1 MGMNLKVLA
10 TGSRG
15 NCYILETARG
25 KILLDCGVRI
35 QEIKEALGFDLT
47 DVVGCLLTHEHK
59 DHSKAA
65 AELMA
70 LGVDVYTSAGT
81 AAACGLTGHRLHAVQ
96 GQRSFEIGERLH
108 PRRAGNIAVMPFN
121 AQHDALDP
129 FGFLIQLCGEKI
141 LYATDTYY
149 LEYRFSGLN
158 YIIVECNYMTET
170 LDNNIKAGRIPR
182 ELRRRLLKSHFALHN
197 LVKFLQAS
205 DLKRCRQIVLV
216 HLSDGNSDALR
227 MVGEIYLQTGVQTVA
242 ADAGMDIPLE
252 GAGF

>member
-1 MGMNLKVLA
+1 MNLKVLA

-47 DVVGCLLTHEHK
+47 GVVGCLLTHEHK

-70 LGVDVYTSAGT
+70 LGVDVYTSPGT
-81 AAACGLTGHRLHAVQ
+81 AKACGLSGHRLHQVVQ
-96 GQRSFEIGERLH
+96 TVKF
-108 PRRAGNIAVMPFN
+108 NIEGMKVMPIKT
-121 AQHDALDP
+121 QHDASEPL
-129 FGFLIQLCGEKI
+129 GFVINCKSENL

-158 YIIVECNYMTET
+158 YIIVECNYAIET
-170 LDNNIKAGRIPR
+170 LDRNIKAGRIPR
-182 ELRRRLLKSHFALHN
+182 ELRRRLLKSHFSLEN
-197 LVKFLQAS
+197 VVKFLKAS

-216 HLSDGNSDALR
+216 HLSDGNSDAVR
-227 MVGEIYLQTGVQTVA
+227 MVGEIYMNTWIPTVA
-242 ADAGMDIPLE
+242 ADAGMDILLE

>member
-1 MGMNLKVLA
+1 MNLKVLA

-25 KILLDCGVRI
+25 KILLDCGIRI

-47 DVVGCLLTHEHK
+47 GVLGCLLTHEHK

-70 LGVDVYTSAGT
+70 LGIDVYTSAGT
-81 AAACGLTGHRLHAVQ
+81 AKACGLIGHRLHTVEAL
-96 GQRSFEIGERLH
+96 ERY
-108 PRRAGNIAVMPFN
+108 PIDGAWICPIAT
-121 AQHDALDP
+121 QHDAKEPL
-129 FGFLIQLCGEKI
+129 GFVVNCGGESL

-170 LDNNIKAGRIPR
+170 LDHNIKAGRIPR
-182 ELRRRLLKSHFALHN
+182 EFRRRLLKSHFALHN
-197 LVKFLQAS
+197 VVKFLKSS
-205 DLKRCRQIVLV
+205 DLKHCRQIVLV